1 VHGGTVTSVTW
12 PFVRAALPFLS
23 GVVGG
28 AAVIIG
34 FLIMWHS
41 TAAIRDR
48 DWQYF
53 TVQFLCAACIS
64 LGGLLFLF
72 TVLELEKE

>member
-1 VHGGTVTSVTW
+1 MTW
-12 PFVRAALPFLS
+12 TAARAVLPFLS

-28 AAVIIG
+28 AAVIVG
-34 FLIMWHS
+34 FLIAAHS

-53 TVQFLCAACIS
+53 TVQFLCAACIGI
-64 LGGLLFLF
+64 GGVLFLL
-72 TVLELEKE
+72 TVLELRKE